1 MKLKLSLQLSALVLS
16 SSFATAEMKTGNDL
30 LPACNAAVDF
40 MDKHEVRSGAME
52 CVAYVNG
59 FIDGEQLGE
68 FAASGNNVICPEKN
82 VSTGQFI
89 RVAVKWMKDHP
100 DKLNDPASACLF
112 LAFKE
117 AFGCKR
123 PVAK

>member
-1 MKLKLSLQLSALVLS
+1 
-16 SSFATAEMKTGNDL
+16 
-30 LPACNAAVDF
+30 
-40 MDKHEVRSGAME
+40 ME

-59 FIDGEQLGE
+59 FIDGEQFGE
-68 FAASGNNVICPEKN
+68 FAASGNNVICPEKK

-89 RVAVKWMKDHP
+89 RIAVKWMKDHP
-100 DKLNDPASACLF
+100 EKLNDPASACLL